1 MLRMPLKLKW
11 GKKSGRYELS
21 QEIYVLTIF
30 VGDFSLIQ
38 CTLAT
43 ESTARQCVDYL
54 CEKMDLN
61 QAEIFGFRFQMR
73 FNDPDRRLMRWVEMD
88 KPLRKQLEK
97 WACKP
102 RQVQLAILY
111 HTPNVF
117 SLHDQMAR
125 SLYFMLLKL
134 DVLNG
139 KYSMDMDK
147 YINLAAYS
155 LQVENSDFDR
165 TLHTMDYLRSV
176 KLLPQHLCRNSQQLD
191 ECLVKIL
198 TVYERLSGMQPSY
211 AAFLYIVDVQQ
222 CEGYGEEC
230 FQAKDDESTEVKLG
244 YSLEEIFVKRY
255 NGSTIK
261 YKWPEI
267 KDITSLKRNLTVKC
281 LDGSSAVFALEDCDM
296 SKYVNMV
303 LNWQL
308 RYATTDAIQ
317 QKSVPMSINN
327 LQGGIRTFGAQQ
339 PMLFRHSNADIHSTR
354 TTNSIDMG
362 MPPILQVMEFNTSSL
377 FNVNSLHNCQ
387 STVHSVQSFSHPPI
401 SATLSV
407 NCNRSSTLSQLIL
420 PPSVSTP
427 TLTQNALMGSNGIGA
442 VSPVYRP
449 PTASH
454 RQHHVGRPPALSLPQ
469 TPPSSAV
476 AGASQVDA
484 DWLKLEQREI
494 LKQLLAERKSNKSIG
509 SSPEIHMLGT
519 NSSTPPASNSNFNGA
534 NSSKNYGGKSH
545 LMRKAN
551 HPRMENTPGS
561 NLNQRT
567 ANYSDEKTPLH
578 TSSNPD
584 ICCSKWC
591 STPDLLSTHAFNH
604 VDSTSHPYAPTQ
616 SSLTRRELVHRE
628 SCPNY
633 PAVSSSSIQQQ
644 STPPRPH
651 ARSNVQRGP
660 SLPSSAASHLRVNT
674 NESFGQ
680 QSEVSPGFNNPPS
693 LTPPNSA
700 VHFSQGHVVSGV
712 SRTGQPITYP
722 IPANQTRE
730 QIPSN
735 NNWPAH
741 RSPGRS
747 GRKLPSQTSLLMGS
761 PGVSKENQQIS
772 VAGCQFAYP
781 VVGGN
786 EASIVP
792 PYVHQNAA
800 ASLPSKGGVLLSSA
814 GASLISSMEEDDLE
828 GEEDGER
835 SSPPSSSCSCSAN
848 LATENLSSSYI
859 KLNPRF
865 GRLFLNLVVVGLLFF
880 WAHSATS
887 KMHYTSSERKHPRMP
902 QLHSRLDYGPEKK
915 VETIKWWMQMQES
928 KWSDIAKLALSAF
941 TVPASSSPIE
951 RVFSWAGMASN
962 KLRNE

>member
-1 MLRMPLKLKW
+1 
-11 GKKSGRYELS
+11 
-21 QEIYVLTIF
+21 
-30 VGDFSLIQ
+30 
-38 CTLAT
+38 
-43 ESTARQCVDYL
+43 
-54 CEKMDLN
+54 
-61 QAEIFGFRFQMR
+61 
-73 FNDPDRRLMRWVEMD
+73 
-88 KPLRKQLEK
+88 
-97 WACKP
+97 
-102 RQVQLAILY
+102 
-111 HTPNVF
+111 
-117 SLHDQMAR
+117 
-125 SLYFMLLKL
+125 
-134 DVLNG
+134 
-139 KYSMDMDK
+139 
-147 YINLAAYS
+147 
-155 LQVENSDFDR
+155 
-165 TLHTMDYLRSV
+165 
-176 KLLPQHLCRNSQQLD
+176 
-191 ECLVKIL
+191 
-198 TVYERLSGMQPSY
+198 MQPSY

-454 RQHHVGRPPALSLPQ
+454 RQHHV
-469 TPPSSAV
+469 AV

-494 LKQLLAERKSNKSIG
+494 LKQLLAERKSNKFY
-509 SSPEIHMLGT
+509 
-519 NSSTPPASNSNFNGA
+519 PPASNSNFNGA

-680 QSEVSPGFNNPPS
+680 QSEVSPGFNNPPR
-693 LTPPNSA
+693 
-700 VHFSQGHVVSGV
+700 V

-859 KLNPRF
+859 KVGERF
-865 GRLFLNLVVVGLLFF
+865 LL
-880 WAHSATS
+880 
-887 KMHYTSSERKHPRMP
+887 
-902 QLHSRLDYGPEKK
+902 
-915 VETIKWWMQMQES
+915 
-928 KWSDIAKLALSAF
+928 
-941 TVPASSSPIE
+941 
-951 RVFSWAGMASN
+951 
-962 KLRNE
+962 